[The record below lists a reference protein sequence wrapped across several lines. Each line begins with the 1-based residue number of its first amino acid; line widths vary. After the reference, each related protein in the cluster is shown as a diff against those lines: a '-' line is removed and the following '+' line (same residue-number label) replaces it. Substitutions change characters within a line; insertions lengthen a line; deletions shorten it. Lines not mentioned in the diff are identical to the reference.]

1 MIWIDFAIIGV
12 IFISLVIGLMRGLI
26 KEALSLITWVL
37 AIWVGLSF
45 GRSLAGFLEQ
55 FIEYPSARMA
65 VAFLSLFFL
74 TLIIG
79 SLIGFLLGELIKKT
93 GLTGSDRFAGMI
105 FGIGRGLLVVS
116 ILVMLAGMT
125 PLPEDPWWNES
136 KLIPPFQ
143 SLAIWLRDNMPPD
156 MANYVYYSGNQS

>member
-26 KEALSLITWVL
+26 REALSLITWIL
-37 AIWVGLSF
+37 AIWVGLNY
-45 GRSLAGFLEQ
+45 GRSLSGFLEQ
-55 FIEYPSARMA
+55 FIAYPSIRMA
-65 VAFLSLFFL
+65 VSFLILFFL
-74 TLIIG
+74 TLILGSVIG
-79 SLIGFLLGELIKKT
+79 YLLGELIKKT

-105 FGIGRGLLVVS
+105 FGIGRGLLVVA

-125 PLPEDPWWNES
+125 PIPEDPWWNES

-143 SLAIWLRDNMPPD
+143 SLAIWLRDNMPAD
-156 MANYVYYSGNQS
+156 LTDYIYYSDKNS

>member
-26 KEALSLITWVL
+26 REALSLITWIL
-37 AIWVGLSF
+37 AIWVGLNY
-45 GRSLAGFLEQ
+45 GRSLSGFLEQ
-55 FIEYPSARMA
+55 FIAYPSIRMA
-65 VAFLSLFFL
+65 VSFLILFFL
-74 TLIIG
+74 TLILGSVIG
-79 SLIGFLLGELIKKT
+79 YLLGELIKKT

-105 FGIGRGLLVVS
+105 FGIGRGLLVVA

-125 PLPEDPWWNES
+125 PIPEDPWWNES

-143 SLAIWLRDNMPPD
+143 SLAIWLRDNMPAD
-156 MANYVYYSGNQS
+156 LTDYIYYSDKHR